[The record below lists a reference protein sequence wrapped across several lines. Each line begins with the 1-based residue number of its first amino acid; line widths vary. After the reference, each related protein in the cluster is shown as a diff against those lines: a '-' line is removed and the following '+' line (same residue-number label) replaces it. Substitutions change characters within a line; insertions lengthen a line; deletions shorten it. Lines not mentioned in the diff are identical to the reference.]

1 MKSSIGVF
9 MKNNKINF
17 LFYLMGFIILGLSV
31 NLLKASGL
39 GTGAWDTVTINW
51 RDYLSINFNN
61 SWVTIGMLSF
71 LVSFILMVIVIAYR
85 RKPRYLLMLIP
96 IFLVAVSIDFWN
108 LIVFKDQQAI
118 EMVSRIILFISGA
131 IFLPLGLSLVVKS
144 TFPAFVFDE
153 LMLMFVDVF
162 HAKKITWVRLGIE
175 FTGIFIG
182 SIFGYLTFYH
192 LDGSLGAVNIGS
204 FLLAFTLAPIMT
216 FYYRIFKVKKSN

>member
-1 MKSSIGVF
+1 M
-9 MKNNKINF
+9 
-17 LFYLMGFIILGLSV
+17 FYLLGFIILGLAV

-51 RDYLSINFNN
+51 RDYLSIKFGN

-71 LVSFILMVIVIAYR
+71 LVSFILMIIVISYR
-85 RKPRYLLMLIP
+85 KKLRYLLMLIP

-108 LIVFKDQQAI
+108 LIVFKDWQAS
-118 EMVSRIILFISGA
+118 EMFVKVILFIVGA
-131 IFLPLGLSLVVKS
+131 ISLPLGLTLVVKS

-153 LMLMFVDVF
+153 LMLMFVDIF
-162 HAKKITWVRLGIE
+162 HAKKITYVRLGIE

-182 SIFGYLTFYH
+182 AIFGYVTFYH

-216 FYYRIFKVKKSN
+216 IYFKIFKVYKSE

>member
-131 IFLPLGLSLVVKS
+131 ILLPLGLSLVVKS

>member
-1 MKSSIGVF
+1 MISSISTY
-9 MKNNKINF
+9 MKVNKINF
-17 LFYLMGFIILGLSV
+17 LFYLMGFIVLGLGV
-31 NLLKASGL
+31 NLLKASNL

-51 RDYLSINFNN
+51 RDYLSINYGI

-71 LVSFILMVIVIAYR
+71 LVSFILMIIVISYR

-96 IFLVAVSIDFWN
+96 ILLVAVSIDFWN
-108 LIVFKDQQAI
+108 LIVFKDRQAI
-118 EMVSRIILFISGA
+118 EMIYRIILFITGA
-131 IFLPLGLSLVVKS
+131 ISLPLGLALVVKS
-144 TFPAFVFDE
+144 SFPAFVFDE

-162 HAKKITWVRLGIE
+162 HAKKITYVRLGIE

-204 FLLAFTLAPIMT
+204 FLLAFTLAPIMS
-216 FYYRIFKVKKSN
+216 FYYRVFKIKKSN